1 MRALP
6 TPGERTLA
14 PPTAAAR
21 ETTRERAPAT
31 RFPASATIYQD
42 VSGAPLDP
50 SSAQII
56 GHLAAAG
63 WGSGAMQIDFS
74 FEVLHADATV
84 QPRAFT
90 PAPGYYT
97 PDCDQVPVPV
107 PPGGATEGS
116 TSYACDAAQ
125 NDCHLLVYQGRRLY
139 ELYQANIAGGLATGS
154 PFTTSCAVVWDLD
167 HDYWQAGTPYSRGD
181 QCTSADAAGLP
192 IAPLLVT
199 GAELQAGVVP
209 HALRFI
215 LPNPRMASGV
225 FVHPA
230 THAGGPSGDA
240 LYPPYG
246 ARFRL
251 RASFDLT
258 RLPNAAARAVAVAL
272 QKYGMILAD
281 GGNIP
286 LTMDQSAA
294 AFLGPRDLGLLQVSD
309 FEMVAAPSGRIPLDL
324 RLHADAGDPVVR
336 APGERC
342 QGVYAASPCWVAFEP
357 FPLRP
362 VILRPVVPPGE
373 GTDCRRLAQA
383 RSGWADEESISAVLG
398 TQDLRRDGTPWDIP
412 THGGTFF
419 EGHAEADVVLDPAAS
434 VEEMGEEQASPRPEG
449 EEVVVLFRG

>member
-1 MRALP
+1 VDGGQPDAGRPDGGAADGGP
-6 TPGERTLA
+6 PGTDA
-14 PPTAAAR
+14 GTDGGD
-21 ETTRERAPAT
+21 

-42 VSGAPLDP
+42 VSKASLDP

-56 GHLAAAG
+56 GHLADAG

-74 FEVLHADATV
+74 FDVLHADGAV

-116 TSYACDAAQ
+116 SSYACDTAR

-139 ELYQANIAGGLATGS
+139 ELYQANIAGGLSTGS
-154 PFTTSCAVVWDLD
+154 PFTTVCAVVWDLD
-167 HDYWQAGTPYSRGD
+167 RDYWQPGTPYSRGD

-215 LPNPRMASGV
+215 LPNPRMAAGV

-230 THAGGPSGDA
+230 THAGAPSGDA

-251 RASFDLT
+251 RSAFDVS

-272 QKYGMILAD
+272 QTYGMILAD

-286 LTMDQSAA
+286 LTMDRSATA
-294 AFLGPRDLGLLQVSD
+294 YLGPRDLALLQVSD
-309 FEMVAAPSGRIPLDL
+309 FEMVAAPSARIGLTYDCTRTPL
-324 RLHADAGDPVVR
+324 
-336 APGERC
+336 
-342 QGVYAASPCWVAFEP
+342 
-357 FPLRP
+357 
-362 VILRPVVPPGE
+362 
-373 GTDCRRLAQA
+373 
-383 RSGWADEESISAVLG
+383 
-398 TQDLRRDGTPWDIP
+398 TQ
-412 THGGTFF
+412 
-419 EGHAEADVVLDPAAS
+419 
-434 VEEMGEEQASPRPEG
+434 
-449 EEVVVLFRG
+449 

>member
-1 MRALP
+1 MLESPRDRSR
-6 TPGERTLA
+6 RTLLGTLLA
-14 PPTAAAR
+14 LAIGACSGQVGDLAAASGPQ
-21 ETTRERAPAT
+21 APSDPAGNGNDAGT
-31 RFPASATIYQD
+31 GDAGRSDAGGADAGAVDAGRSDAGAPDAGRTDAGTADAGSPGSDAGASTGDAFPASATIYQD
-42 VSGAPLDP
+42 ISGAPLDP

-74 FEVLHADATV
+74 FDVLHAAATV

-116 TSYACDAAQ
+116 TTYACDAAQ

-199 GAELQAGVVP
+199 GAELQAGVVR

-309 FEMVAAPSGRIPLDL
+309 FEMVAAPSGRIPLTYDCT
-324 RLHADAGDPVVR
+324 RT
-336 APGERC
+336 
-342 QGVYAASPCWVAFEP
+342 
-357 FPLRP
+357 PL
-362 VILRPVVPPGE
+362 
-373 GTDCRRLAQA
+373 
-383 RSGWADEESISAVLG
+383 
-398 TQDLRRDGTPWDIP
+398 TQ
-412 THGGTFF
+412 
-419 EGHAEADVVLDPAAS
+419 
-434 VEEMGEEQASPRPEG
+434 
-449 EEVVVLFRG
+449 

>member
-1 MRALP
+1 MFSQHVARLRTARSPFCPTVGRAVLGAATVLVLGACTGQIGDP
-6 TPGERTLA
+6 TVDPGLQLLGSGGGSGPDGGNGDAGGGDGGRPDGGRPDAGA
-14 PPTAAAR
+14 PDGGTSGGDGG
-21 ETTRERAPAT
+21 TGAPD

-42 VSGAPLDP
+42 ISGAPLDT
-50 SSAQII
+50 SSTAII
-56 GHLAAAG
+56 AHLADAG

-74 FEVLHADATV
+74 FDVLHADGTV

-90 PAPGYYT
+90 PAAGYYS

-107 PPGGATEGS
+107 PPGGTTEGS
-116 TSYACDAAQ
+116 TSYACDTTR

-139 ELYQANIAGGLATGS
+139 ELYQANIAGGLSTGS
-154 PFTTSCAVVWDLD
+154 PFTTVCAVVWDLD
-167 HDYWQAGTPYSRGD
+167 RDYWQPGTPYSRGD

-215 LPNPRMASGV
+215 LPNPRMAAAV

-230 THAGGPSGDA
+230 THAGAPSGDA

-251 RASFDLT
+251 RSSFDLS

-286 LTMDQSAA
+286 LTMDRSAA
-294 AFLGPRDLGLLQVSD
+294 AYLGPRDLALLQVSD
-309 FEMVAAPSGRIPLDL
+309 FEMVAAPSGRIPLTYDCT
-324 RLHADAGDPVVR
+324 RTPV
-336 APGERC
+336 
-342 QGVYAASPCWVAFEP
+342 
-357 FPLRP
+357 
-362 VILRPVVPPGE
+362 
-373 GTDCRRLAQA
+373 
-383 RSGWADEESISAVLG
+383 
-398 TQDLRRDGTPWDIP
+398 TQ
-412 THGGTFF
+412 
-419 EGHAEADVVLDPAAS
+419 
-434 VEEMGEEQASPRPEG
+434 
-449 EEVVVLFRG
+449 